1 MWGWPASLPNLQE
14 TSGMVNQQSDD
25 GTHEAQAS
33 HLRRTVSWHLQL
45 QAKPYTTLQAYP
57 T

>member
-1 MWGWPASLPNLQE
+1 MWGWPVSLPNLQE

-25 GTHEAQAS
+25 GTHEVQAS